1 MNSRRSVTWVAS
13 LLLLASLLVSVM
25 CLRRVD
31 RLRAGATLE
40 EVLYITSPQTL
51 KRFSLGYDG
60 LLADIY
66 WTRAVQYFGRKHNVD
81 SDRYDLL
88 APLLEITTA
97 LDPHLLVAYQFGANF
112 LAPRPPSGG
121 GMPDKAIELTEFGI
135 RNNPDD
141 WNLYYQLG
149 FIYYMEKKDYP
160 NAAKAFERGSRV
172 PNAHPFLRILAAQMA
187 QHAGE
192 LEMARMLWVTT
203 FQSTHDKQIRANAY
217 NHLLALKVDEDV
229 THLENAVTQYGQK
242 TGNLPPSISA
252 MVAAGLL
259 PEVPLDP
266 DGNPYKLMPDGRIE
280 VGSPQNFSF
289 IERGVPPGYK
299 PPRPKFRQPPD

>member
-1 MNSRRSVTWVAS
+1 MNSRRSVTLAAS
-13 LLLLASLLVSVM
+13 LLLIACLLGSVI

-31 RLRAGATLE
+31 QLRTGATLE

-66 WTRAVQYFGRKHNVD
+66 WTRAVQYFGHKHNVD
-81 SDRYDLL
+81 ADRYDLL

-112 LAPRPPSGG
+112 LAPRPPSGA
-121 GMPDKAIELTEFGI
+121 GMPDKAIELMAFGI

-149 FIYYMEKKDYP
+149 FIYYTEKKDYP
-160 NAAKAFERGSRV
+160 NAAKAFERGSQV
-172 PNAHPFLRILAAQMA
+172 ANAHPFLKVLAAQMA

-192 LEMARMLWVTT
+192 LQMARMLWVTT
-203 FQSTHDKQIRANAY
+203 YQSTRDKQIRANAY
-217 NHLLALKVDEDV
+217 NHLLALRVDEDV
-229 THLENAVTQYGQK
+229 TRLENAVTQYGQK
-242 TGNLPPSISA
+242 TGSLPPSIPA

-259 PEVPLDP
+259 PGVPLDP

-280 VGSPQNFSF
+280 VGSPENFSF
-289 IERGVPPGYK
+289 IERGLPPGYK
-299 PPRPKFRQPPD
+299 PPPPKFRQPPD